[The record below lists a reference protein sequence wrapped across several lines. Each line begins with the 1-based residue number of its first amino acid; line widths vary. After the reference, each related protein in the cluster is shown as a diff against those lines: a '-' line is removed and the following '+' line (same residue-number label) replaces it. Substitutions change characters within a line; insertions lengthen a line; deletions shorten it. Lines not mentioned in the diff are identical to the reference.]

1 MDPILV
7 DVAQLRG
14 LTLPGI
20 TLTPGRV
27 IMARV
32 IEAEDGGGRGALS
45 IAGGRLAA
53 MLPGTVHVGDELR
66 LVVKDVSAERIVL
79 SLQAEVAPQAASLPP
94 RETDPDG
101 TSEAA
106 RRSAA
111 STHVLELRYAAQH
124 LGELELRFELYPGG
138 ALSVTVGVGGDA
150 ALAQASAAAGDLRA
164 ALERASGSSDV
175 AVHVTTPRA
184 PLDVYV

>member
-1 MDPILV
+1 
-7 DVAQLRG
+7 
-14 LTLPGI
+14 
-20 TLTPGRV
+20 
-27 IMARV
+27 
-32 IEAEDGGGRGALS
+32 
-45 IAGGRLAA
+45 
-53 MLPGTVHVGDELR
+53 
-66 LVVKDVSAERIVL
+66 
-79 SLQAEVAPQAASLPP
+79 
-94 RETDPDG
+94 
-101 TSEAA
+101 
-106 RRSAA
+106 
-111 STHVLELRYAAQH
+111 VLELRYAAQH